1 MTQVIAFILN
11 DKNILY
17 KTSNKIIIKIFKKAL

>member
-11 DKNILY
+11 DKNILH
-17 KTSNKIIIKIFKKAL
+17 KTSNKIIIKIFKKAF